1 MTPIQQ
7 RRRPRWVLILPAA
20 LLAMAGC
27 TPVGAVIGAGAMVG
41 TAVAEERGLD
51 GTAKDV
57 EIKLTLLKRYD
68 DGDVLF
74 RGIAATVMEGRVLL
88 TGQITDAA
96 VLDEAVRLAW
106 RVDGVKDVI
115 NEVVL
120 TDRPESGTDLRDALI
135 EADLRQALMFDTS
148 ILAIN
153 YAVEVEDGIVYLLG
167 IAQSETERQRAVAH
181 ARATSY
187 VRRVV
192 DHSIL
197 KTDPRRAVVPSPA
210 AAAPPVLKE
219 EGRS

>member
-1 MTPIQQ
+1 MTPRQQ

-20 LLAMAGC
+20 VVATAGC
-27 TPVGAVIGAGAMVG
+27 TPVGAAIGAGAMVG

-51 GTAKDV
+51 GTARDV

-68 DGDVLF
+68 DRNVLF

-96 VLDEAVRLAW
+96 VLDEAVRIAW
-106 RVDGVKDVI
+106 RVDGVREVI

-120 TDRPESGTDLRDALI
+120 TDRPEPGTDLRDALI

-148 ILAIN
+148 VLAIN

-167 IAQSETERQRAVAH
+167 IAQSETERRRAVAH
-181 ARATSY
+181 ARATNY

-192 DHSIL
+192 DHTIL
-197 KTDPRRAVVPSPA
+197 KTDPRRAVAPPPA
-210 AAAPPVLKE
+210 AVPPIVQE